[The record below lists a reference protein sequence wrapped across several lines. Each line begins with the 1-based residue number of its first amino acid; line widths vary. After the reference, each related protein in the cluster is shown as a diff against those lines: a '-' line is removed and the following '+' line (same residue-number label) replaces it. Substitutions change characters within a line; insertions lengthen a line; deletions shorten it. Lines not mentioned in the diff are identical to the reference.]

1 MSTSPR
7 MRVSRALQEQRQ
19 RWVAIRFALLA
30 TILLL
35 SIGFLMIA
43 AQLVVA
49 GNRVI
54 LQIVMYAPL
63 VVGVYVVSDNT
74 RFVVVWGAGLVFAVV
89 LGLLAIFHGEHGLF
103 LADLGLR
110 CVLMGALMFWVAR
123 EMLRDVRVSLD
134 TILGG
139 ICLYILIG
147 YLYAMLYLM
156 LLLGDPTSILA
167 GGQPLDIA
175 LSSPQLLQTVSSIF
189 YFSFTAFTTM
199 GFGDITSVS
208 PLARYV
214 TITEG
219 MLGQLYP
226 AIFIARL
233 VSLNLIHAASPPG
246 DD

>member
-74 RFVVVWGAGLVFAVV
+74 RFVVVWGAGLVFAIG
-89 LGLLAIFHGEHGLF
+89 LGLLAIFRGEHGLL

-123 EMLRDVRVSLD
+123 RCCV
-134 TILGG
+134 
-139 ICLYILIG
+139 
-147 YLYAMLYLM
+147 
-156 LLLGDPTSILA
+156 TSASRLTRSWA
-167 GGQPLDIA
+167 E
-175 LSSPQLLQTVSSIF
+175 
-189 YFSFTAFTTM
+189 
-199 GFGDITSVS
+199 SVS
-208 PLARYV
+208 
-214 TITEG
+214 I
-219 MLGQLYP
+219 
-226 AIFIARL
+226 
-233 VSLNLIHAASPPG
+233 S
-246 DD
+246 